1 MSVGRVALG
10 MNGFVIVADVG
21 GSKLLMRA
29 CDQYGVVH
37 GEERHATGPA
47 TDGANLDALLGRFVA
62 AYPGAKSVAVG
73 VPGLVDSQGQVVV
86 SGALPRLA
94 GWSPAQTSIGPGVVV
109 VNDVRASLAAVRLAE
124 PDLRDLVVVVVGTGI
139 AAAVLAGGE
148 VLSGASGWAGEL
160 GRVPVDLA
168 GHSGQLLDDIA
179 SGRSIERALGLP
191 GREVARLVS
200 AGDSTAVKIVSAA
213 GSALGR
219 ALGGLV
225 TLLNP
230 SRLVLGGG
238 TTRYPGYVDAAYAAA
253 METALTEA
261 WAGCRVT
268 TDDDPG
274 TLVIRGLAALAF
286 DPDARTS

>member
-1 MSVGRVALG
+1 MA
-10 MNGFVIVADVG
+10 GFVIAADVG

-29 CDQYGVVH
+29 CDQHGVVH

-86 SGALPRLA
+86 SDVLPRLA

-124 PDLRDLVVVVVGTGI
+124 PDLRELVVVVVGTGI

-160 GRVPVDLA
+160 GSVPVDLA

-200 AGDSTAVKIVSAA
+200 AGDPTAVKIVSAA

-253 METALTEA
+253 TETALTEA

-268 TDDDPG
+268 TDEDPG

-286 DPDARTS
+286 DADAPTS